1 MPGAI
6 CLGNAFILNVNY
18 QKKKKNEFLRKLAGL
33 KSAKLLDMKSL
44 PGTF

>member
-1 MPGAI
+1 MPGAF

-18 QKKKKNEFLRKLAGL
+18 QKKKNEFLRKLAGL